1 MLLGCLKFGEK
12 RNERETIIVIIHGQ
26 TGRQTMYYA
35 TFSILN
41 LLLLNLRWAYSS
53 VTSKVFTF

>member
-1 MLLGCLKFGEK
+1 MILGCLKIGEK
-12 RNERETIIVIIHGQ
+12 DCTCKNKRDFLAGQ
-26 TGRQTMYYA
+26 TGRQTRCQA

-53 VTSKVFTF
+53 VTSKSFTF